1 MEPFRFKHFQL
12 CHEAS
17 TQRIGTD
24 SVLLAALV
32 PLEGVRSVLDVGCGC
47 GVIGFCIADRLQRAG
62 VDNSSVTGIDVD
74 AVSVAEARA
83 NAENFPRTKPVA
95 FNFQQVALQEF
106 SEREFNLIVSNPPY
120 FVSSLKPADERR
132 RLARHS
138 DDALPFS
145 DFIRYTKQLLS
156 PTGKIFVILPKTE
169 SIEFEELAKQ
179 QSLFLST
186 KIEIRPTPSKPVN
199 RVILGFS
206 TDIPDKIFTQ
216 EISIRDSSNDFSELY
231 RNITRDFYLDF

>member
-12 CHEAS
+12 SHEAS

-32 PLEGVRSVLDVGCGC
+32 PLNGVHAVLDVGCGC
-47 GVIGFCIADRLQRAG
+47 GVIGFCIADRLQRESVTSG
-62 VDNSSVTGIDVD
+62 SVTGIDVD
-74 AVSVAEARA
+74 AASVAEARA
-83 NAENFPRTKPVA
+83 NADNFAGKTPVA
-95 FNFQQVALQEF
+95 FDFQQVALQEF
-106 SEREFNLIVSNPPY
+106 SEREFDLIVSNPPY

-145 DFIRYTKQLLS
+145 DFIRYSKQLLS
-156 PTGKIFVILPKTE
+156 PEGKVFVILPKTE
-169 SIEFEELAKQ
+169 SIEFETLAKR

-206 TDIPDKIFTQ
+206 SDIPDKIFTQ
-216 EISIRDSSNDFSELY
+216 EISIRDSNNDFSELY